1 MNVIKR
7 DNKKEN
13 FDYEKINKVL
23 IWATDGIEDV
33 SASDIAMNA
42 KLHLYDKI
50 STKEIHNVM
59 IESAV
64 NMISEEHPNYQYV
77 AARLLNFLLR
87 KEVFNSYDKFP
98 SLKELIITN
107 VKKGMY
113 DENLLT
119 SYTDEEFNKIEQ
131 FIKHN
136 RDEKF
141 SYAGLKQV
149 IDKYLVKDRKDNIH
163 FETPQF
169 AYILIAC
176 TLYSDYKKSDRLEK
190 IKNYY
195 DDIST
200 HIISLPTPIIGGVRT
215 PNRQYSSCV
224 LIDVDD
230 SLDSIFHSNTA
241 IGKYISKRAGIGLN
255 IRLRGINSKV
265 RGGEVVHT
273 GIIPFLKMFE
283 KTVKSCSQGGIR
295 GGAATFHYPFW
306 HIEIK
311 EILVLKNNRGNED
324 SRARRVDHS
333 IQFSRLFYKR
343 FLDDKEISLFS
354 PNDVPDLY
362 EAFGYNDLFD
372 SLYEKYENDKSIRR
386 DTIKARE
393 LMDIFCQEKIESGRL
408 YLMNLDHVN
417 SQSPFKDKI
426 YMSNLCVSPETKILT
441 SSGYYPISELEGE
454 EIEIWNGREFSLT
467 KVIKTGEN
475 QKLIK
480 INFSNGQSI
489 ECTKYHKFYVQKGYN
504 RGTGKNKLIIEEKR
518 ANELKVD
525 DKIIKYKTPLIDFE
539 EDFEDAYTQGFFS
552 GDGCCYKGKNHI
564 DLYGEKNL
572 LVPYLKGRLIGNYS
586 DTQNRHRFSIS
597 DSYTKFEV
605 PTRYSIESKIKWLEG
620 LCDSDGT
627 LCRNGDTQS
636 VQIGSIEKEFLKEI
650 HLMLQTLG
658 IQSKVTLN
666 VEEGMRILPD
676 NKGQGN
682 SKEYFCQTAYRLLI
696 GADGLRT
703 LQDLGFSP
711 KRLKVE
717 PSLPNRNCE
726 QFVKVLSIEDNNR
739 FDDTYCV
746 NEPLEHKVIFNGI
759 LTGNCQEIDLPT
771 SPITNNIN
779 DGKVIEKIILI
790 ENQEKFSE
798 FKKENEL
805 LGFYNEKNDNF
816 ILNTSSAKILDDDEL
831 LNYISIGDTSKLS
844 LETIEL
850 VYGKKQAEI
859 ALCVLG
865 GINLG
870 KLKNY
875 DKLEGIC
882 ENIVRSL
889 DYVIDIQDY
898 ALHAAEKMKKRRSL
912 GVGVTN
918 FAYWMAK
925 NNLKYDDVNSL
936 IEIDRL
942 FEHIQYYL
950 IKASVKLAKEYG
962 ACAYYKKTKWSEG
975 VLPIDRYNKNVDKLV
990 SRELECDWESLRA
1003 DLLKYGIRNSTL
1015 SAIMPVESSSLVS
1028 NSTNGIE
1035 PPRALIT
1042 FKNDKS
1048 AKKPVV
1054 VPEINKLK
1062 NKYQLAW
1069 SFDNTAMN
1077 NVVSVIQKWIDQG
1090 ISVNHYYDKNRYE
1103 GNNLPVSEVVK
1114 DILQFYKLGGKQ
1126 LYYTN
1131 SPDYKTDSLEDMEQS
1146 FNKPYENDDKCSD
1159 GVCML

>member
-1 MNVIKR
+1 
-7 DNKKEN
+7 
-13 FDYEKINKVL
+13 
-23 IWATDGIEDV
+23 
-33 SASDIAMNA
+33 
-42 KLHLYDKI
+42 
-50 STKEIHNVM
+50 
-59 IESAV
+59 
-64 NMISEEHPNYQYV
+64 
-77 AARLLNFLLR
+77 
-87 KEVFNSYDKFP
+87 
-98 SLKELIITN
+98 
-107 VKKGMY
+107 
-113 DENLLT
+113 
-119 SYTDEEFNKIEQ
+119 
-131 FIKHN
+131 
-136 RDEKF
+136 
-141 SYAGLKQV
+141 
-149 IDKYLVKDRKDNIH
+149 
-163 FETPQF
+163 
-169 AYILIAC
+169 
-176 TLYSDYKKSDRLEK
+176 
-190 IKNYY
+190 
-195 DDIST
+195 
-200 HIISLPTPIIGGVRT
+200 
-215 PNRQYSSCV
+215 
-224 LIDVDD
+224 
-230 SLDSIFHSNTA
+230 
-241 IGKYISKRAGIGLN
+241 
-255 IRLRGINSKV
+255 
-265 RGGEVVHT
+265 
-273 GIIPFLKMFE
+273 
-283 KTVKSCSQGGIR
+283 
-295 GGAATFHYPFW
+295 
-306 HIEIK
+306 
-311 EILVLKNNRGNED
+311 
-324 SRARRVDHS
+324 
-333 IQFSRLFYKR
+333 
-343 FLDDKEISLFS
+343 
-354 PNDVPDLY
+354 
-362 EAFGYNDLFD
+362 
-372 SLYEKYENDKSIRR
+372 
-386 DTIKARE
+386 
-393 LMDIFCQEKIESGRL
+393 MDIFCQEKIESGRL

-1015 SAIMPVESSSLVS
+1015 SAIMPV
-1028 NSTNGIE
+1028 
-1035 PPRALIT
+1035 
-1042 FKNDKS
+1042 
-1048 AKKPVV
+1048 
-1054 VPEINKLK
+1054 
-1062 NKYQLAW
+1062 
-1069 SFDNTAMN
+1069 
-1077 NVVSVIQKWIDQG
+1077 
-1090 ISVNHYYDKNRYE
+1090 
-1103 GNNLPVSEVVK
+1103 
-1114 DILQFYKLGGKQ
+1114 
-1126 LYYTN
+1126 
-1131 SPDYKTDSLEDMEQS
+1131 
-1146 FNKPYENDDKCSD
+1146 
-1159 GVCML
+1159 